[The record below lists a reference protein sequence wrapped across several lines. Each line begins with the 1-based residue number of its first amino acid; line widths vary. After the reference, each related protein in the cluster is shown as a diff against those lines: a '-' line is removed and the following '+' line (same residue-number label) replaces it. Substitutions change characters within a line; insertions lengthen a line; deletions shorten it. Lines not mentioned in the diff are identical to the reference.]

1 MQSDWLTKSL
11 FHLVKYSYLS
21 NAFFWSQNHN
31 VINMLMISKSDDTHE
46 GLVMGSKPYNLLCNL
61 PNKNRK
67 EKSTSQILLAKIPK
81 HKQIKWM

>member
-1 MQSDWLTKSL
+1 
-11 FHLVKYSYLS
+11 
-21 NAFFWSQNHN
+21 
-31 VINMLMISKSDDTHE
+31 MLMISKSDDTHE
-46 GLVMGSKPYNLLCNL
+46 GLVIGSKPYNLLCNL